1 MYALYWYNMSK
12 ESELIRL
19 GFEESDIDMCGACG
33 DAMATSRSRGYKV
46 CTDCYVEM
54 GV

>member
-1 MYALYWYNMSK
+1 MNTNQ
-12 ESELIRL
+12 ELIKL
-19 GFEESDIDMCGACG
+19 GFEESEIDMCQACG
-33 DAMATSRSRGYKV
+33 DAVATSRSRGYKV

>member
-1 MYALYWYNMSK
+1 MSK

-19 GFEESDIDMCGACG
+19 GFEESDIDMCEACG
-33 DAMATSRSRGYKV
+33 DAVATSRSRGYKV

>member
-1 MYALYWYNMSK
+1 MNT
-12 ESELIRL
+12 EQLIKI
-19 GFEESDIDMCGACG
+19 GFDETHDMCEACG
-33 DAMATSRSRGYKV
+33 DAVATSRSRGYEV